1 MARARNIK
9 PGFFKNEQLVEL
21 PFEYRILFC
30 GLWVLAD
37 REGRLED
44 RPKRIRMEI
53 FPADDVDVN
62 AGLEAL
68 SVSGFITR
76 YAVAGQSYIQID
88 NFHKH
93 QNPHHKEANS
103 IIPKPEASPGLS
115 PSSIEQQSEA
125 RLGQAS
131 DSERVD
137 RGVNRA
143 DSLIPDSL
151 IPDSKNLA
159 PSAVSES
166 REPSSANAVSPLQA
180 KRTVEEQQLLPSS
193 PAAGRPAAIPPLE
206 AGTKASSRAAAGKT
220 KADLLKQI
228 TADAVEAFNR
238 APFTRDNGGRCP
250 NVKLVNKVREQ
261 QVDRCI
267 STASEICL
275 QQYGSPVIGPEFWT
289 DYWATVDS
297 DPFHSGRI
305 AGSGTH
311 ASWTPDFEYLTNP
324 KTMTKLFDKAM
335 SGPPAAAQ
343 PADRGYREPTMAEI
357 TC

>member
-1 MARARNIK
+1 MARSRNIK
-9 PGFFKNEQLVEL
+9 PGFFRNDRLVEL

-76 YAVAGQSYIQID
+76 YAVVGQRYIQID
-88 NFHKH
+88 NFLKH
-93 QNPHHKEANS
+93 QNPHYKEADS
-103 IIPKPEASPGLS
+103 VIPKPEASPGLS

-180 KRTVEEQQLLPSS
+180 ERTVEEQQLLPSP
-193 PAAGRPAAIPPLE
+193 PAAGRAAPPTVQRKKSSKSPIPEDFGISRAVLEWARKNNHSQLE
-206 AGTKASSRAAAGKT
+206 ARLEDFVGKA
-220 KADLLKQI
+220 KAKGYVY
-228 TADAVEAFNR
+228 ADWDQAFMGAIR
-238 APFTRDNGGRCP
+238 GDWAKLNGR
-250 NVKLVNKVREQ
+250 
-261 QVDRCI
+261 
-267 STASEICL
+267 
-275 QQYGSPVIGPEFWT
+275 
-289 DYWATVDS
+289 
-297 DPFHSGRI
+297 
-305 AGSGTH
+305 
-311 ASWTPDFEYLTNP
+311 
-324 KTMTKLFDKAM
+324 
-335 SGPPAAAQ
+335 PAAAQ
-343 PADRGYREPTMAEI
+343 PADCGPREPTADEI
-357 TC
+357 WAAVGGPPPISAQVCSREPSPQVHTTCGSAWKTFPSDASSPNPRSTHAAPTH